1 MILEALKRD
10 MQAAMEGEEATFNT
24 EKEEEEPRNTSDHLK
39 ELSPY
44 SLYK

>member
-10 MQAAMEGEEATFNT
+10 MQAAMEGEEATSHT
-24 EKEEEEPRNTSDHLK
+24 EKEEEEARSTSDHLK